1 MSTVRQSI
9 MDLLDTYFKAIS
21 IANGYSLDISGNVFE
36 WQDHDLAEADVPAI
50 IFKDVG
56 DISDDDDERVHNL
69 EIEVA
74 VVAKGSTSPGTM
86 REMMKD
92 VLTAFSQ
99 IEDQATAA
107 IIGAGYTGSVSEIDR
122 DNKRWAESVMRFIVQ
137 YQTDYWEI

>member
-9 MDLLDTYFKAIS
+9 IDLLDTYFKAITTD
-21 IANGYSLDISGNVFE
+21 NGYSLDIDDNVFE
-36 WQDHDLAEADVPAI
+36 WQDHDLAESEVPAI
-50 IFKDVG
+50 IFRDTGDV
-56 DISDDDDERVHNL
+56 SDDEDERLHNL

-74 VVAKGSTSPGTM
+74 VVAKGSTSPATM
-86 REMMKD
+86 RELMKD

-99 IEDQATAA
+99 IEAQSTVK

>member
-9 MDLLDTYFKAIS
+9 MDLLDTYFKAIT
-21 IANGYSLDISGNVFE
+21 IANGYSLNISGNVFE
-36 WQDHDLAEADVPAI
+36 WQDHDLAEAEVPAI
-50 IFKDVG
+50 IFRDVG
-56 DISDDDDERVHNL
+56 DVSDDEDERLHSL

-74 VVAKGSTSPGTM
+74 VVAKGSTSPDTM
-86 REMMKD
+86 REIMKD

-99 IEDQATAA
+99 IETQSTVK

-122 DNKRWAESVMRFIVQ
+122 DNKRWAESVMRFIIQ